1 MDVGRSARRFYT
13 RAPPCSGGGVN
24 DYTALQLVHVARSV
38 ARDAAT
44 ILAQGYRQRP
54 AASEKGSRSDLV
66 TEFDLRSE
74 ALIRERLARETPG
87 MAIVAEEQG
96 GIASG
101 LTWHCDPL
109 DGTTNFVHGHPFF
122 CVSIGAADESG
133 PIAGAVV
140 APALGIEWWGG
151 RGFGAFRNGEAC
163 AVSTTD
169 SLRNAML
176 GTGFPPVG
184 REDAAENNIATFGKM
199 KLIAQ
204 SIRRCGSAALD
215 CCLVADGTYDAYW
228 ERALHSWDM
237 IGGCAIAL
245 AAGARLTSLWGGPPD
260 LSRGNIVLS
269 NGRIHDEILAV
280 VGS

>member
-1 MDVGRSARRFYT
+1 VRFAFSGAENRAEFARVTTYT
-13 RAPPCSGGGVN
+13 P
-24 DYTALQLVHVARSV
+24 LQLVHVARGV

-44 ILAQGYRQRP
+44 LLSSGYRQRP

-66 TEFDLRSE
+66 TEYDTRSE
-74 ALIRERLARETPG
+74 ALIRSRLERETPG
-87 MAIVAEEQG
+87 VTIVAEEQG
-96 GIASG
+96 GLASG

-140 APALGIEWWGG
+140 APALGVEWWGG
-151 RGFGAFRNGEAC
+151 RGLGAFRNGGEC
-163 AVSTTD
+163 RVSDTD
-169 SLRNAML
+169 SLENAML

-184 REDAAENNIATFGKM
+184 RQDPLENNIATFGRM

-204 SIRRCGSAALD
+204 SIRRCGSAAID

-228 ERALHSWDM
+228 ERALHSWDLM
-237 IGGCAIAL
+237 GGCAIAL
-245 AAGARLTSLWGGPPD
+245 AAGAKLTSLTGGEPD
-260 LSRGNIVLS
+260 LFGGRVVLS
-269 NGRIHDEILAV
+269 NGKIHDQV
-280 VGS
+280 VAIVGV